1 MPSKFG
7 IKSFCRNSGWLGWNS
22 NGFWNLERVK
32 QCAGFLPPCIT
43 TNSIWSSVLG
53 LFDFIGFPNTLR
65 QIQNRPQTFTTY
77 KFLKITQ
84 AKIRIIQLKL
94 RIPIS
99 FSTKFHKCI
108 IHLYWRCVNLKAW
121 KNYIYIKIIKN
132 NKISSIDYYIDI
144 LVNNFLYLW

>member
-84 AKIRIIQLKL
+84 AKIQMIPLITNSNFVLYKIPQMHHSFILKMCQ
-94 RIPIS
+94 PES
-99 FSTKFHKCI
+99 MEK
-108 IHLYWRCVNLKAW
+108 
-121 KNYIYIKIIKN
+121 IYLWKN
-132 NKISSIDYYIDI
+132 NK
-144 LVNNFLYLW
+144 NQWNQ

>member
-22 NGFWNLERVK
+22 NGLWNLERVK

-65 QIQNRPQTFTTY
+65 QNQNRPQTFTTY

-84 AKIRIIQLKL
+84 AKIQMIPLITNSNFVLYKNPQMHHSFILRMCQPESMEKL
-94 RIPIS
+94 N
-99 FSTKFHKCI
+99 
-108 IHLYWRCVNLKAW
+108 LY
-121 KNYIYIKIIKN
+121 KN
-132 NKISSIDYYIDI
+132 N
-144 LVNNFLYLW
+144 NN

>member
-7 IKSFCRNSGWLGWNS
+7 IKSFCRNSGWLIWNS
-22 NGFWNLERVK
+22 NGFRNLERVK

-84 AKIRIIQLKL
+84 AKIQMIMLITNSNFVLYKIPQMHHSFMLKMCQ
-94 RIPIS
+94 PES
-99 FSTKFHKCI
+99 VEK
-108 IHLYWRCVNLKAW
+108 LYL
-121 KNYIYIKIIKN
+121 YKN
-132 NKISSIDYYIDI
+132 NKKQ
-144 LVNNFLYLW
+144 